1 MNNTTR
7 TVQSAGKGNFF
18 MAANTTPNFEFAV
31 SAEKAIEDCAT
42 VTLKQ
47 RLSNLLCDVFQ
58 GRGEYLG
65 LTPD

>member
-1 MNNTTR
+1 MSKNSICWN
-7 TVQSAGKGNFF
+7 GNLPVT
-18 MAANTTPNFEFAV
+18 ANAIPTPNSNV
-31 SAEKAIEDCAT
+31 NAETAKQSCAP

-47 RLSNLLCDVFQ
+47 RLSNLLREVFG